1 MSAAWCTCASKAG
14 RRPPEQHFRGSRR
27 PGHRPA
33 CVCRPDVRHDARPVA
48 CVLKFRRAAPTQ
60 SGRHSIRQAP
70 SRGNPSMYENDQGT
84 AATVQQLTFSLADEE
99 YGVDILSVREIRGW
113 SRVTRIPQT
122 PACLLGVLNLR
133 GAIVPIMDLRLR
145 FGLEREAYG
154 DSTVVIIV
162 AVAERLF
169 GIVVDAVSDVADIDP
184 AAIKPVP
191 DMGAIVDTRY
201 LKGLATHVER
211 MVLLLDVEKL
221 MRPED
226 VETLDAALSQV
237 REVEVDRKSTRL

>member
-1 MSAAWCTCASKAG
+1 
-14 RRPPEQHFRGSRR
+14 
-27 PGHRPA
+27 
-33 CVCRPDVRHDARPVA
+33 
-48 CVLKFRRAAPTQ
+48 
-60 SGRHSIRQAP
+60 
-70 SRGNPSMYENDQGT
+70 MYQNDQGT
-84 AATVQQLTFSLADEE
+84 EPTVQQLTFNLAGEE

-122 PACLLGVLNLR
+122 PEHLLGVLNLR

-145 FGLEREAYG
+145 FGLERESYG
-154 DSTVVIIV
+154 ESTVVIIV

-169 GIVVDAVSDVADIDP
+169 GIVVDAVSDVVDIVP

-191 DMGAIVDTRY
+191 DMGAVVDTRY

-211 MVLLLDVEKL
+211 MVMLLDVEKL

-226 VETLDAALSQV
+226 VETLDVALAQV
-237 REVEVDRKSTRL
+237 QEVEVAA

>member
-1 MSAAWCTCASKAG
+1 
-14 RRPPEQHFRGSRR
+14 
-27 PGHRPA
+27 
-33 CVCRPDVRHDARPVA
+33 
-48 CVLKFRRAAPTQ
+48 
-60 SGRHSIRQAP
+60 
-70 SRGNPSMYENDQGT
+70 MYEDNAAT
-84 AATVQQLTFSLADEE
+84 APTVQQLTFNLAGEE

-122 PACLLGVLNLR
+122 PDYVLGVLNLR
-133 GAIVPIMDLRLR
+133 GAIVPVMDLRLR
-145 FGLEREAYG
+145 FGLARESYG

-169 GIVVDAVSDVADIDP
+169 GIVVDAVSDVVDIEP

-211 MVLLLDVEKL
+211 MVMLLDVEKL

-226 VETLDAALSQV
+226 VETLDAALTGV
-237 REVEVDRKSTRL
+237 RDVEVAA

>member
-1 MSAAWCTCASKAG
+1 MYEDNAA
-14 RRPPEQHFRGSRR
+14 
-27 PGHRPA
+27 
-33 CVCRPDVRHDARPVA
+33 
-48 CVLKFRRAAPTQ
+48 AAP
-60 SGRHSIRQAP
+60 
-70 SRGNPSMYENDQGT
+70 
-84 AATVQQLTFSLADEE
+84 TVQQLTFNLAGEE

-113 SRVTRIPQT
+113 SRITRIPQT
-122 PACLLGVLNLR
+122 PDYVLGVLNLR
-133 GAIVPIMDLRLR
+133 GAIVPVMDLRLR
-145 FGLEREAYG
+145 FGLARESYG

-169 GIVVDAVSDVADIDP
+169 GIVVDAVSDVVDIEP

-211 MVLLLDVEKL
+211 MVMLLDVEKL

-226 VETLDAALSQV
+226 VETLDAALTGV
-237 REVEVDRKSTRL
+237 RDVEVAA

>member
-1 MSAAWCTCASKAG
+1 MHEHHADT
-14 RRPPEQHFRGSRR
+14 
-27 PGHRPA
+27 
-33 CVCRPDVRHDARPVA
+33 
-48 CVLKFRRAAPTQ
+48 AP
-60 SGRHSIRQAP
+60 
-70 SRGNPSMYENDQGT
+70 
-84 AATVQQLTFSLADEE
+84 TVQQLTFSLAGEE

-122 PACLLGVLNLR
+122 PAHLLGVLNLR
-133 GAIVPIMDLRLR
+133 GAIVPVLDLRLR
-145 FGLEREAYG
+145 FGLAREGYD
-154 DSTVVIIV
+154 DSTVMIVV

-169 GIVVDAVSDVADIDP
+169 GIVVDAVSDVVDIDP

-211 MVLLLDVEKL
+211 MVMLLDVEKL

-226 VETLDAALSQV
+226 VETLDAALPDV
-237 REVEVDRKSTRL
+237 RAVEIAA